1 MTGMFVR
8 RGPYLHTYDMR
19 SVAYWGALGRVAP
32 AGDAT
37 GRGQPKLRSNFVA
50 KRRWT
55 VGADSVSK
63 GLTVGVPSW
72 AGCLWE
78 PLALARWLEMIRREE
93 EACYGV
99 EDESEPT
106 PAE

>member
-1 MTGMFVR
+1 MSRPQVGQ
-8 RGPYLHTYDMR
+8 L
-19 SVAYWGALGRVAP
+19 
-32 AGDAT
+32 
-37 GRGQPKLRSNFVA
+37 GRGQPQLRSNFAA

-55 VGADSVSK
+55 VDADSISK

-72 AGCLWE
+72 AGCLWG

-93 EACYGV
+93 EARYGV